1 MRFILS
7 SLLNFKIFANNGIT
21 TQLGRWT
28 LKYDEKSI
36 GKTVLLA
43 NEDHCGCCQENQQQ
57 QQRQR
62 QQQRQQQSKIK
73 DYDTNHIDEYILINI
88 DNHLDNDKK

>member
-1 MRFILS
+1 MRFILT
-7 SLLNFKIFANNGIT
+7 SLLKSKIFTNSSIT

-57 QQRQR
+57 Q
-62 QQQRQQQSKIK
+62 SKIR

-88 DNHLDNDKK
+88 DNILDNDKK

>member
-7 SLLNFKIFANNGIT
+7 SLLNSKIFANNGIT

-43 NEDHCGCCQENQQQ
+43 NEDHCGCCHENQQQ
-57 QQRQR
+57 QQ
-62 QQQRQQQSKIK
+62 QQSKVR

-88 DNHLDNDKK
+88 DNYLDNDKK

>member
-1 MRFILS
+1 MRFILA
-7 SLLNFKIFANNGIT
+7 SLLKSKIFTNNGIIT

-43 NEDHCGCCQENQQQ
+43 NEDHCGCCQEKQQP
-57 QQRQR
+57 
-62 QQQRQQQSKIK
+62 KK
-73 DYDTNHIDEYILINI
+73 GDYDTNHIDEYILINI
-88 DNHLDNDKK
+88 DNQLDNDKK

>member
-1 MRFILS
+1 MRFILT
-7 SLLNFKIFANNGIT
+7 SLLKSNIFTKSGIT
-21 TQLGRWT
+21 TQLGRWS

-43 NEDHCGCCQENQQQ
+43 NEDHCGCCQEQQ
-57 QQRQR
+57 QQR
-62 QQQRQQQSKIK
+62 QQSKIK

-88 DNHLDNDKK
+88 DNDIK

>member
-1 MRFILS
+1 MRFILT
-7 SLLNFKIFANNGIT
+7 SLLKSKIFTNSGIT

-43 NEDHCGCCQENQQQ
+43 NEDHYGCCQENQQQ
-57 QQRQR
+57 QQ
-62 QQQRQQQSKIK
+62 QQSKIR

-88 DNHLDNDKK
+88 DNYLDNNKK

>member
-7 SLLNFKIFANNGIT
+7 SLLNSKIFANNGIT

-57 QQRQR
+57 Q
-62 QQQRQQQSKIK
+62 RQQQSKIK
-73 DYDTNHIDEYILINI
+73 DCDTNHIDEYILINI